1 MPQSPILGLL
11 LFNIDMQDMFL
22 KVEGHDIVSYADINT
37 SFSGDKM
44 LPLILNSQLIDK
56 LLLIFK
62 IYYNK

>member
-1 MPQSPILGLL
+1 
-11 LFNIDMQDMFL
+11 MQDMFL
-22 KVEGHDIVSYADINT
+22 KVEGHDTASYADINT

-44 LPLILNSQLIDK
+44 PPLILNSQLIDK